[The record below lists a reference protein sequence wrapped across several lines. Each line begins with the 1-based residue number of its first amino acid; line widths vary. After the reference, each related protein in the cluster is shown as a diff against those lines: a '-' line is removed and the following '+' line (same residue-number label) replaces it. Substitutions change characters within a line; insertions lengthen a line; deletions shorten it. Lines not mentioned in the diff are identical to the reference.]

1 MPNLLPMIADRA
13 LNRPLLVTPAKA
25 EIIAGVLGGRIG
37 IADGASASRFVGDQ
51 VERDQ
56 SGRPVRA
63 MPYRVADGVALVSIV
78 GTLVNRGA
86 WIGASS
92 GLVSYEGIAH
102 QINSAVADPKV
113 HSILL
118 DMDTP
123 GGEAVGCA
131 EVASLLASAGRTKR
145 TVALVA
151 GQACSAGY
159 WIASAADEI
168 VTTETGVSGSI
179 GVVML
184 HADYSRAI
192 DAQGVTP
199 TLIFAG
205 AHKVDGNP
213 FEPLSETVRADF
225 QDEVNAFYSMFVRGV
240 AKGRGARLNA
250 EAARAT
256 EAKTYVGKAA
266 VDAGLADRV
275 GTLQSV
281 LADLSRARGRKS
293 TKGSAMETETAI
305 AEASAAAITAAR
317 TEGLAEGERIGEERG
332 RRAGAEAERARLAA
346 IMSAEGIAGN
356 PAAMLAALTLA
367 TDAPD
372 MAAETVAKHVAAK
385 QTAAPRAP
393 GIESRTADPLG
404 LAALGQDQAIRADN
418 DLNPA
423 SIYNRR
429 RGG

>member
-1 MPNLLPMIADRA
+1 M
-13 LNRPLLVTPAKA
+13 
-25 EIIAGVLGGRIG
+25 
-37 IADGASASRFVGDQ
+37 
-51 VERDQ
+51 
-56 SGRPVRA
+56 
-63 MPYRVADGVALVSIV
+63 
-78 GTLVNRGA
+78 
-86 WIGASS
+86 
-92 GLVSYEGIAH
+92 
-102 QINSAVADPKV
+102 
-113 HSILL
+113 
-118 DMDTP
+118 
-123 GGEAVGCA
+123 
-131 EVASLLASAGRTKR
+131 
-145 TVALVA
+145 ALVA